1 MKSSKYHTKWLI
13 VFLVFIVLVS
23 GSASALT
30 EDFTAFAGKKDLNVC
45 SCDFKTDTLTVQNTG
60 DITSNFMVSTSGE
73 ADDWV
78 DVAPQTFTL
87 DPGEVKQVD
96 QFVKVPCGEEGEFE
110 LNTTVKTLFDLEKSL
125 QQTVKVQNCQNIQ
138 IIPKFSGI
146 QTECPCTPVQYSF
159 DVVNTGNHVETY
171 EISVEPFSDA
181 ITLSTDL
188 LILEPGEKQTVDVFI
203 NLECGQYGEKVFTF
217 NALAKGTGML
227 GQTDFVLDIQ
237 KCYDYDLI
245 VGTEYGV
252 CQGIPNIIPF
262 TIDNKAQIANEFA
275 LDVQEAD
282 WAYPENVSISAW
294 GGEAVD
300 SNIILVPPIEDEG
313 QYTIGLESI
322 STRGEEQKLAEIM
335 LETEKC
341 YDYVLT
347 PEEDAFESTVCQ
359 SKDHKFTLTNIG
371 SRETTYFI
379 ELEGFDWLT
388 TTTEPIVLQPGES
401 AELAV
406 KGDTPCDA
414 VPGKYAENIYVTM
427 LETNQTYLEEK
438 TFNIHTKEEAFLP
451 EIEFDDMNIGFEG
464 GETEVKIRNAGFET
478 AKYDFSLVASD
489 WITLDTDS
497 VELAPGEESTF
508 MLQAYPAEGVLA
520 DTYAAELI
528 TKVADESVEYS
539 IGFNVNLKQ
548 EVGTPLWVILSVAGG
563 VLAIL
568 IIVIIILVILSRRKK
583 IPKKGIEKAEEEKK
597 EKRKVVTIDKREYSK
612 RKKEDKKT
620 KLWPIILILAIA
632 IVVAGGLYYAFTT
645 GLIGGETG
653 NTGGVAEENASESTQ
668 TTAQETSVTEE
679 PKGISP
685 DIVLTEEDIDESLI
699 TIDRS
704 SVPGEG
710 DVLEVTEDM
719 AEIDLEMNIKNPTDR
734 KATFEVASQEDSWIQ
749 FDKSK
754 LTVLPEST
762 KTINVKITP
771 DFDTL
776 DNNDY
781 SVDMDATLKG
791 KKINYTE
798 SLSFTITK
806 NKEMLKNL
814 LAYWLWVVAGIV
826 ALLAILLVIGLVS
839 RKTEEKKEKKEKKE
853 KSVKEKKAD
862 KKKNKTNKQKSKK
875 AIWLWILSGV
885 VGLIIILAL
894 GFWAYNTFMPAADK
908 TVEEVNLDLTQE
920 APAENT
926 SVTEEKI
933 TEDDLNESLITI
945 DRSSVPGE
953 GNILKFELPEY
964 ILPLSIKNPTDRK
977 ARFHVSTDNESWVS
991 FNQYSII
998 VEPESAKTVDMT
1010 ITPDMKAL
1018 KESNYMITI
1027 NTMLEG
1033 KKIDYEE
1040 ELSFVIKENND
1051 FGLALWMYALAGLVL
1066 LGLVILVVELVK
1078 RKKKSNIG
1086 KNKPK
1091 KSRKKEKDIA
1101 DINKELTALRK
1112 KTLLKI
1118 NR

>member
-13 VFLVFIVLVS
+13 VLLAFIVLVS

-60 DITSNFMVSTSGE
+60 DITSNFMISTSGE

-87 DPGEVKQVD
+87 EPGEVKQVD
-96 QFVKVPCGEEGEFE
+96 QFVKVPCGKEGEFE

-125 QQTVKVQNCQNIQ
+125 QQTVKVQNCQNVQ

-159 DVVNTGNHVETY
+159 DVLNTGNHVETY

-181 ITLSTDL
+181 ITLSTDF

-217 NALAKGTGML
+217 NALAKGTGIL
-227 GQTDFVLDIQ
+227 GQTDFMLDIQ

-282 WAYPENVSISAW
+282 WAYPENASISAW

-300 SNIILVPPIEDEG
+300 SNIILIPPIEDEG

-322 STRGEEQKLAEIM
+322 SARGEEQKLVEIM

-347 PEEDAFESTVCQ
+347 PADGAFESAVCQ

-379 ELEGFDWLT
+379 ELDGFDWLT
-388 TTTEPIVLQPGES
+388 TTTEPIVLQPGGS
-401 AELAV
+401 VDLIV

-414 VPGKYAENIYVTM
+414 VPGEYAENIYVTM
-427 LETNQTYLEEK
+427 AETNQTYLEEK

-478 AKYDFSLVASD
+478 ARYDFSLVASD
-489 WITLDTDS
+489 WITLDTNS

-508 MLQAYPAEGVLA
+508 MLQAYPTEDVLA

-528 TKVADESVEYS
+528 TKVADEGVEYS
-539 IGFNVNLKQ
+539 IGFLVDLKQ
-548 EVGTPLWVILSVAGG
+548 DIGTPLWIIIAVAGG
-563 VLAIL
+563 VLAVL
-568 IIVIIILVILSRRKK
+568 IIGIIILVILTKK
-583 IPKKGIEKAEEEKK
+583 KKKPKKGEEADEDKKEEK
-597 EKRKVVTIDKREYSK
+597 KVVTIDKREYSK
-612 RKKEDKKT
+612 RKKEEKKT

-653 NTGGVAEENASESTQ
+653 NTGGVAEENASEGAQ
-668 TTAQETSVTEE
+668 TTAQETSVAEE
-679 PKGISP
+679 PEDVSP

-710 DVLEVTEDM
+710 DVIEVTEDM
-719 AEIDLEMNIKNPTDR
+719 AEIDLEMSIKNPTDR
-734 KATFEVASQEDSWIQ
+734 KATFEVASQADSWIQ
-749 FDKSK
+749 FEKSK

-771 DFDTL
+771 DFRTL

-781 SVDMDATLKG
+781 SVDMDATLEG

-806 NKEMLKNL
+806 NKEMLKDL
-814 LAYWLWVVAGIV
+814 LAYWPWVIAGIV
-826 ALLAILLVIGLVS
+826 TLLAILLVIGLVS

-853 KSVKEKKAD
+853 KPLKEKKSD
-862 KKKNKTNKQKSKK
+862 KKEDKTKKQKGKK
-875 AIWLWILSGV
+875 AIWPWILSGV

-894 GFWAYNTFMPAADK
+894 GFWAYNTFMPAADN
-908 TVEEVNLDLTQE
+908 TVEDVNLNLMEE
-920 APAENT
+920 APAENM

-953 GNILKFELPEY
+953 GNILKFELEEY

-977 ARFHVSTDNESWVS
+977 ARFQVSTENESWVS
-991 FNQYSII
+991 FDHYNII
-998 VEPESAKTVDMT
+998 VEPESSKTVDMT
-1010 ITPDMKAL
+1010 ITPDMDAL
-1018 KESNYMITI
+1018 KESDYMITI

-1040 ELSFVIKENND
+1040 ELSFVVKDNND
-1051 FGLALWMYALAGLVL
+1051 FRLALWMYAVVGLVF
-1066 LGLVILVVELVK
+1066 LGLAILVVEIVK
-1078 RKKKSNIG
+1078 RKKKSPAG
-1086 KNKPK
+1086 KK
-1091 KSRKKEKDIA
+1091 KSKTSRKKEKDIA
-1101 DINKELTALRK
+1101 DINKELAALRK
-1112 KTLLKI
+1112 KTVLKI
-1118 NR
+1118 NK